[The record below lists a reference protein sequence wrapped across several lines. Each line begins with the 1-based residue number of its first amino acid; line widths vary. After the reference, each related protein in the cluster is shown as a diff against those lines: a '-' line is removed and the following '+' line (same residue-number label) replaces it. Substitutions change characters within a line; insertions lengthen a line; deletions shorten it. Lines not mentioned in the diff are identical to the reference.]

1 MRPDLVVAI
10 NARLRKMRRH
20 MIFMWVIFAFNG
32 VNVLVQL
39 AVFHLVATAAI
50 SFTCCVLMAF
60 AIFKMRDLYA
70 RLVIIKKE
78 YLFVMNRLAGL
89 SQLN

>member
-1 MRPDLVVAI
+1 
-10 NARLRKMRRH
+10 MRRQ
-20 MIFMWVIFAFNG
+20 MIFMWAIFAFNG
-32 VNVLVQL
+32 FSVLVNL
-39 AVFHLVATAAI
+39 AVFRFVFPAVI

-60 AIFKMRDLYA
+60 VIHKMRDMYA

-89 SQLN
+89 SQYN